1 MSLDNS
7 GRPTMSV
14 SIRHMAAVAILTA
27 MSSTAAQAGGCCGN
41 GGNNGVT
48 NIPTVQ
54 GPAGGCCGP
63 LTNHVVGVPGVF
75 VPAPNVS
82 ISAGG
87 PNIGGTNINVGGPTF
102 NSTSNTFGGGGGGG
116 NVFIGGGGGYM
127 SSPSPTTPGIIEA
140 LNVSGGQQAVTEQF
154 QESRSVT
161 ETMAIRAVCM
171 DDRGMPHPASR
182 TDGDQNIAA
191 TFNGEVFRCM
201 AGTRMEV
208 TMGKVVNGQ
217 PVFDGGRT
225 MSCQKGQ
232 ALAYST
238 AGRAGAAGQ
247 AGAGNLVCVAQAA
260 RAECNE
266 RSLLR
271 RFGPGIKY
279 AMVTRT
285 ETVTST
291 RQAAAS
297 NVVTLRSSMFVD
309 GGVGQG
315 VY

>member
-1 MSLDNS
+1 MGLDYS

-14 SIRHMAAVAILTA
+14 SIRYIAAATILAALTGT
-27 MSSTAAQAGGCCGN
+27 SAQAGCCGT

-75 VPAPNVS
+75 VPAPNVN

-102 NSTSNTFGGGGGGG
+102 NNQTNTFGGGTNGG

-127 SSPSPTTPGIIEA
+127 SSPSPVAPGLIEA
-140 LNVSGGQQAVTEQF
+140 LNVGGGQAVSEQF

-238 AGRAGAAGQ
+238 APGAGA

-260 RAECNE
+260 KADCNE

-291 RQAAAS
+291 RQAAQS